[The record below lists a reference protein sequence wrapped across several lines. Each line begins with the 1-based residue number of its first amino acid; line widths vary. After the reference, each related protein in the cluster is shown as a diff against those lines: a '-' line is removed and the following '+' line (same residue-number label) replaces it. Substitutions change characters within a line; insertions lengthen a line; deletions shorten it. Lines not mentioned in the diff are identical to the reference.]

1 MDKTSPTPARG
12 KRGPKPLGERA
23 MTGAERTRAYRQR
36 LQEDQD
42 LEAAGMLSG
51 VALREKLN
59 RALLDLERLESGRA
73 KLSPAWEGFEADL
86 HEGAQYAA
94 QLVWQEVGRR
104 YGFKLTKK
112 KPSR

>member
-1 MDKTSPTPARG
+1 MDNTSPTSTRR

-23 MTGAERTRAYRQR
+23 MTGAERTRAYRER

-59 RALLDLERLESGRA
+59 RALLELERMASGRA
-73 KLSPAWEGFEADL
+73 KLGPAWDGLEADL
-86 HEGAQYAA
+86 YEGAQYAA

-104 YGFKLTKK
+104 YGFKLSKK

>member
-1 MDKTSPTPARG
+1 MDTTKPTPARR
-12 KRGPKPLGERA
+12 RGPTPIGERA
-23 MTGAERTRAYRQR
+23 MSGAERTRAYRER

-42 LEAAGMLSG
+42 LEAVDLLSG
-51 VALREKLN
+51 VALREKFN
-59 RALLDLERLESGRA
+59 RALLELERLEAGRA
-73 KLSPAWEGFEADL
+73 KFSPAWQGFEQDL